1 MKKQF
6 IVVACMIIAL
16 VSIVMLTA
24 CNSIPQ
30 DKNAVSY
37 DDSMFVVCEDT
48 SVSKPYYV
56 VYQKDTKVMYTV
68 SNNTYNRG
76 NFTLLVNPDGTPML
90 WEGE

>member
-37 DDSMFVVCEDT
+37 DDSMFIVCEAT
-48 SVSKPYYV
+48 SASKPYYV
-56 VYQKDTKVMYTV
+56 VYQKDTKVMYVV
-68 SNNTYNRG
+68 SDGGDNRG

-90 WEGE
+90 WEG